1 MNKVPTMAISFSVAR
16 LDDGLSAGSTPGWGV
31 VRHET
36 EQPDRFVSRIFL
48 REQDAAEHA
57 HRLTVQEVSR
67 ARKDAGL
74 SSLGVQSR
82 FKT

>member
-1 MNKVPTMAISFSVAR
+1 MTVRFSIAR
-16 LDDGLSAGSTPGWGV
+16 LDDGLSAGASPGWAV

-36 EQPDRFVSRIFL
+36 GQPNRYVSRIFL
-48 REQDAAEHA
+48 REQDAEEHA
-57 HRLTVQEVSR
+57 HRLTVQEVSE